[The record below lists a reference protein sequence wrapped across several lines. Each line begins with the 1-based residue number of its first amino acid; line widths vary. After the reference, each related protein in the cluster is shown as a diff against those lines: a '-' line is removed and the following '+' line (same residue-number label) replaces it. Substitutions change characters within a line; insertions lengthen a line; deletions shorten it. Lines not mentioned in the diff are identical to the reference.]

1 MISHEHRCIF
11 IHIPKTGGTSLE
23 NLIWPAEQHD
33 EAHLARG
40 FVDEF
45 HNRYQTGSL
54 KHLLARQV
62 RHAVGAAV
70 FEGCFKF
77 AFVRNPWDRAVSQYA
92 YMATRPDLRRFAGL
106 PDGAC
111 FKTWLDRT
119 ARRRHVQW
127 EPQIHFLVDEE
138 GQSLVDA
145 IGRFENFDADARRM
159 LAAIGLPH
167 GPLRHDNASERAA
180 YPHYYDAESREIVAE
195 RYAADIA
202 AFNYRFEAAA
212 MALAA

>member
-23 NLIWPAEQHD
+23 NLIWPADQHD

-45 HNRYQTGSL
+45 HNKYQTGSL

-62 RHAVGAAV
+62 RQEVGAEI
-70 FEGCFKF
+70 FERCFKF

-92 YMATRPDLRRFAGL
+92 YMATRPDLRRYVGL

-119 ARRRHVQW
+119 GRRRHVQW
-127 EPQIHFLVDEE
+127 EPQVHFLVDDE
-138 GQSLVDA
+138 GRSLVDA
-145 IGRFENFDADARRM
+145 IGRFENFEADARRV
-159 LAAIGLPH
+159 LASIGLH
-167 GPLRHDNASERAA
+167 ARTLRHDNASERVA
-180 YPHYYDAESREIVAE
+180 YPHYYDAESREIVGE

-202 AFNYRFEAAA
+202 AFGYRFEPAALP
-212 MALAA
+212 LAA

>member
-1 MISHEHRCIF
+1 MISPEHRCIF

-45 HNRYQTGSL
+45 HNKYQTGSL

-62 RHAVGAAV
+62 RQAVGSAV
-70 FEGCFKF
+70 FDACFKF

-92 YMATRPDLRRFAGL
+92 YMATRPDLRRYAGL

-111 FKTWLDRT
+111 FKTYLDRIG
-119 ARRRHVQW
+119 RRRHVQW
-127 EPQIHFLVDEE
+127 EPQIHFLVDDE
-138 GQSLVDA
+138 GRSLVDA
-145 IGRFENFDADARRM
+145 IGRFEHFERDALRV
-159 LAAIGLPH
+159 LAAIGLPAAR
-167 GPLRHDNASERAA
+167 LRHDNASERDA

-195 RYAADIA
+195 RYAADVA
-202 AFNYRFEAAA
+202 AFGYRFEPVAL
-212 MALAA
+212 ALAA

>member
-11 IHIPKTGGTSLE
+11 IHVPKTGGTSLE
-23 NLIWPAEQHD
+23 NLIWPAGQHD

-62 RHAVGAAV
+62 RQEVGRVLFGA
-70 FEGCFKF
+70 CFKF

-92 YMATRPDLRRFAGL
+92 YMATRPDLRRFVGL
-106 PDGAC
+106 PDSAC
-111 FKTWLDRT
+111 FKTYLDRIG
-119 ARRRHVQW
+119 RRRHVQW
-127 EPQIHFLVDEE
+127 EPQVHFLVDDD
-138 GQSLVDA
+138 GRSLVDA
-145 IGRFENFDADARRM
+145 IGRFEHFERDAQRV
-159 LAAIGLPH
+159 LAAIGLPAAR
-167 GPLRHDNASERAA
+167 LRHDNASVRAA
-180 YPHYYDAESREIVAE
+180 YPHYYDAESRQIVAE

-202 AFNYRFEAAA
+202 AFGYRFEPAAL
-212 MALAA
+212 ALAA